1 MAKVHASLMTEIAK
15 ILKENKDV
23 CVTENV
29 DMAAFTSFR
38 AGGRAA
44 LMAEAKNPAGLCA
57 ILRAVDSCRA
67 PHIVLGNGSN
77 TLFKDSGYDGVVVRL
92 APEGFAAVTVTGAGE
107 GGKSDAR
114 GAGEAGS
121 AEVGGDSV
129 YVRAGAAVLLS
140 SLARTLLNES
150 LSGFEFAS
158 GIPGSFGGA
167 LFMNAGAYGGEMK
180 DIVESV
186 QAVCADG
193 SAEKIFSAPEMDFS
207 YRRSALQENG
217 YIAVSAVLRLER
229 GRREEIASRMKELAE
244 KRNSKQPVSFP
255 SAGSTFKRPPGHF
268 AGQLIEK
275 AGLKGVA
282 VGGAQVSTLHS
293 GFIINRGGATA
304 TDILQLI
311 TLVQNRVYD
320 ETGVMLEPEVRIIG

>member
-1 MAKVHASLMTEIAK
+1 MTEIAK

-57 ILRAVDSCRA
+57 ILRTVDSCRV

-158 GIPGSFGGA
+158 GIPGSLGGA

-193 SAEKIFSAPEMDFS
+193 SAEKIFSAAEMDFS